1 MLSPPRISPTAGVVM
16 DRKALT
22 LYRTFFVIGIA
33 VLVLPVLRLALTSDV
48 GVFRSLA
55 TVGVTVAIYTSV
67 L

>member
-1 MLSPPRISPTAGVVM
+1 M